1 MTRGDFYPQWNYG
14 TKSSHLVNTPENVQ
28 WNRSHLSTYRLWMNR
43 DKHNLLR
50 FGLCF
55 GRNRFVVVHTTS
67 LYAHSLLFQHEHAIH
82 CYTYAKPNSQ
92 NTSHTKCVSFSVR
105 LQYVHS
111 SGLTSWH
118 NHFSV
123 VNNIPSLRIV
133 VPSRLYLFILYSIF
147 SFNIFFSSAS
157 SSSRTQNLINIR
169 LSWLA

>member
-1 MTRGDFYPQWNYG
+1 MFNG
-14 TKSSHLVNTPENVQ
+14 TGPIYLLIACEWIETNTIYYDLVFVLVETVLLLLY
-28 WNRSHLSTYRLWMNR
+28 SVYATST
-43 DKHNLLR
+43 
-50 FGLCF
+50 
-55 GRNRFVVVHTTS
+55 T

-169 LSWLA
+169 LSRLA